1 MATESLIGLRDRP
14 FDLLLALEAEVLG
27 TGSGGR
33 RVGEELWVGVAF
45 RIGEHALVAARGEIR
60 EVITWPGVTRVP
72 RARSWLLGI
81 ANLRGQLV
89 PVTDFARWAGL
100 GESARSRTS
109 RVLVVNH
116 PDIPAG
122 LMVDQVIGFRRF
134 APGDAG
140 AHPENL
146 PELIAPYLLGAYAR
160 EDEHWAV
167 VGLHDLVE
175 SEAFLQAAAS

>member
-1 MATESLIGLRDRP
+1 MATESLRALRDRP

-27 TGSGGR
+27 AGSSGG

-45 RIGEHALVAARGEIR
+45 RIGEYALVAARGEIR

-72 RARSWLLGI
+72 RSRSWLLGI

-89 PVTDFARWAGL
+89 PVTDLSRWAEL
-100 GESARSRTS
+100 GESERSRTS

-116 PDIPAG
+116 PEISAG
-122 LMVDQVIGFRRF
+122 LLVDQVIGFRRF
-134 APGDAG
+134 TARDAG
-140 AHPENL
+140 APPDNL
-146 PELIAPYLLGAYAR
+146 PESIAPCLLGAYAR

-167 VGLHDLVE
+167 IGLHDLVE
-175 SEAFLQAAAS
+175 SEAFLQAAS